1 MIIILSG
8 QRIPIQPTTVQTVNI
23 TSASATVQW
32 LIPYISYTPE
42 HYTIDFGTA
51 REMLHLRSP
60 TLSSSTDISALN
72 ITYALTLQALV
83 PNTVYFFQLQSVNT
97 YGETTTPVMM
107 FATLEA
113 GI

>member
-1 MIIILSG
+1 MMILLG
-8 QRIPIQPTTVQTVNI
+8 QRLPTQPTTVQTVNI
-23 TSASATVQW
+23 TSGSATVQW

-42 HYTIDFGTA
+42 QYAINFGTA
-51 REMLHLRSP
+51 RETLVFRSP
-60 TLSSSTDISALN
+60 TLSSSMDISALN
-72 ITYALTLQALV
+72 ITYVLTLQGLA

-97 YGETTTPVMM
+97 YGETTTPVVM